1 MIGKGLPLHK
11 ARTQRMGQH
20 YFQMPKSQQ
29 MSTRDIKKRENMA
42 QAKEQINLQHLTL
55 KTTDISELP
64 VK

>member
-1 MIGKGLPLHK
+1 
-11 ARTQRMGQH
+11 MGEH

-29 MSTRDIKKRENMA
+29 TSTRDIKKQENMA